1 MHGLSEPV
9 WYRKNTVIPLM
20 TDILIPSKLD
30 LMTLIKA
37 RMEAQN
43 MTINKAA
50 LGEYAPELLPHR
62 DLNPVRQSSW
72 ARFDAWHRMMMG
84 DENHPKDWREPD
96 YGHLFSMAHAVG
108 CDWYLVMPM

>member
-1 MHGLSEPV
+1 
-9 WYRKNTVIPLM
+9 M
-20 TDILIPSKLD
+20 TDFLIPKKLD
-30 LMTLIKA
+30 LMILIKA

-84 DENHPKDWREPD
+84 ENSDGSAALSDVPMTQFGDFTVQAACQEPD
-96 YGHLFSMAHAVG
+96 YSHLFSMAHAVG
-108 CDWYLVMPM
+108 CDWYLVTPM